1 MSAWRLGT
9 RVGGNTNQSYEDKHY
24 KKEVHS
30 VQDLGRP
37 TRRSWTQQAAPDR
50 AQRWVSDM
58 EHLFRGLPKSLEL
71 GRGSPRKYR
80 VERRLGWRISKGGSL
95 TPGTT
100 RGRRGQ
106 MPKPFVSS
114 SKAWHVGQFVQAN
127 PLTESF
133 PSRKARGLVSMRK
146 SFVTLVVDVWA
157 LPSNCSVLSSK
168 GYD

>member
-80 VERRLGWRISKGGSL
+80 VERRYWGEG
-95 TPGTT
+95 
-100 RGRRGQ
+100 
-106 MPKPFVSS
+106 
-114 SKAWHVGQFVQAN
+114 
-127 PLTESF
+127 
-133 PSRKARGLVSMRK
+133 SRKEDLWLPAPQGEGVVRCQSPSFHPQKHGMSASSYRQIPSPNPFLLGKQEDLSRWEKVSW
-146 SFVTLVVDVWA
+146 L
-157 LPSNCSVLSSK
+157 
-168 GYD
+168 